1 MQGKWDEMV
10 GAVALKRVKHHEEL
24 ETPDSGDEDMRLLAD
39 TVREI
44 APEGADRYEDC
55 AETIS
60 RLGVIQ
66 QRFKS
71 WWAGPCPGRYP
82 FKVRLH
88 AWWEGLI
95 LPPPPAATEDA
106 IRASDP
112 VLSKSSAARD
122 AGDGAKAPKEQWTQ
136 ERVDI
141 LESVFGGGALTPGG
155 IAAIM
160 QMVKPLGLDPTMSV
174 LEFGAG
180 IGGATRAIAEEFGAW
195 ITGIENSPVLVEIA
209 RVRAHTTGMQKKAPV
224 LLESFEAPEIRARYY
239 NAIYARDVLYTIGKK
254 DALIGQL
261 VQALRPKGQLT
272 FIDYVGAD
280 DLALVSAEIGA
291 WKEREPVPVTLWTA
305 ERYRQALTMQKL
317 DVRTIEDVTDEVKR
331 DILSAWG
338 KYLKTLDLKALSTS
352 CANAMVL
359 MKEAELWV
367 SRFNAL
373 SSGRLRAVRVYAM
386 KK

>member
-1 MQGKWDEMV
+1 MPELGGMTMF
-10 GAVALKRVKHHEEL
+10 GAALKRREQEPDERESL
-24 ETPDSGDEDMRLLAD
+24 ESDDAVARVPDDDIAPDALD
-39 TVREI
+39 EI
-44 APEGADRYEDC
+44 AHEPID
-55 AETIS
+55 ETQRGPS
-60 RLGVIQ
+60 RLQPV
-66 QRFKS
+66 RHRVKM

-95 LPPPPAATEDA
+95 LPPPPAASETDDGATE
-106 IRASDP
+106 P
-112 VLSKSSAARD
+112 VLANSSSGSD
-122 AGDGAKAPKEQWTQ
+122 DKLTKDQWTQ
-136 ERVDI
+136 QRVDI
-141 LESVFGGGALTPGG
+141 LESVFGGGGLTPGG
-155 IAAIM
+155 IPAMM
-160 QMVKPLGLDPTMSV
+160 QLVKPLGLDPTMSV

-317 DVRTIEDVTDEVKR
+317 DVRTIEDMTDEVKR

-338 KYLKTLDLKALSTS
+338 TYLKTLDIKALTASGS
-352 CANAMVL
+352 KAMVL

-367 SRFNAL
+367 SRYNAL
-373 SSGRLRAVRVYAM
+373 NSGRLKVVRVYAM